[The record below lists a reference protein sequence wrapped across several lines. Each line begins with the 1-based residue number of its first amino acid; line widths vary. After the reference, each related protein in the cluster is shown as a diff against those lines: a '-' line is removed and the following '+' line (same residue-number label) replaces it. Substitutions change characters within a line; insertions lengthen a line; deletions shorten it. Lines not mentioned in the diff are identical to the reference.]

1 MEKKFVC
8 FLALLAGLSLS
19 CARSTTLLRGDEAR
33 RYLAAENR
41 LLAPGDYTVLE
52 ITDHRVGNLA
62 VAIFNRDRG
71 GENAGNFQWLKREK
85 IMGYQYLPE
94 TYNILLLN
102 TPEGKRGGP
111 PTEELIGRIAE
122 AELIPVVIFNRDE
135 EEEAVV
141 YKRGVLALE
150 PFLRPDSTLRL
161 ELGRRAGGS
170 GNMDY
175 TFEIK

>member
-1 MEKKFVC
+1 MDKKLTG
-8 FLALLAGLSLS
+8 FLIVLVFFSLS

-33 RYLAAENR
+33 RYLATEDR
-41 LLAPGDYTVLE
+41 LLAPGGYTALE

-62 VAIFNRDRG
+62 VAIFNRDRD
-71 GENAGNFQWLKREK
+71 GENDGNFQWLKREK

-102 TPEGKRGGP
+102 TPAGERGDA
-111 PTEELIGRIAE
+111 PTEELLERIAE
-122 AELIPVVIFNRDE
+122 AELIPVVIFNRAG

-141 YKRGVLALE
+141 YKRGALALE
-150 PFLRPDSTLRL
+150 PFLRPDGTLRL
-161 ELGRRAGGS
+161 ELGRRTSGS

-175 TFEIK
+175 TFQLK